1 MERRRRSGK
10 TDYQARLAM
19 LKSGKPRLVVRKT
32 ANYIK
37 ADVVEFDG
45 IGDKVLATCS
55 SKELEGFGWKGGS
68 KNISAAYL
76 TGLLLSK
83 KAGGK
88 DVIVDIG
95 LQTSS
100 KGSKLYALTK
110 GAHDG
115 GMALKTSSLS
125 PTEDRIKGK
134 HIAEYAK
141 KLGDGERS
149 KKFSKYIKSGADPRE
164 IEKMFDSV
172 KMNIMGGKH
181 EKSHDK
187 RE

>member
-1 MERRRRSGK
+1 MERRRRAGR

-32 ANYIK
+32 SNYIK

-45 IGDKVLATCS
+45 VGDKVLATCS
-55 SKELEGFGWKGGS
+55 SKELEGFGWKGSG
-68 KNISAAYL
+68 KNVSAAYL

-83 KAGGK
+83 KAGK
-88 DVIVDIG
+88 RDVIVDLG

-115 GMALKTSSLS
+115 GMLLKISSLS
-125 PTEDRIKGK
+125 PTDDRIKGK

-141 KLGDGERS
+141 KLGEGERS
-149 KKFSKYIKSGADPRE
+149 KKFSQYIKSGSDPRE
-164 IEKMFDSV
+164 IEKMFDHV
-172 KMNIMGGKH
+172 KAKIMGDEH
-181 EKSHDK
+181 AK

>member
-1 MERRRRSGK
+1 MERRRRAGK

-32 ANYIK
+32 SNYIK

-45 IGDKVLATCS
+45 TGDKVLAS
-55 SKELEGFGWKGGS
+55 SSSRELEGFGWKGGN
-68 KNISAAYL
+68 KNVSAAYL

-83 KAGGK
+83 KAGK
-88 DVIVDIG
+88 TDVIVDIG

-110 GAHDG
+110 GAYDG
-115 GMALKTSSLS
+115 GMMLKTSSLT
-125 PTEDRIKGK
+125 PTDDRIKGK

-149 KKFSKYIKSGADPRE
+149 KKFSKYIKSGVDPRE
-164 IEKMFDSV
+164 IENMFDNV
-172 KMNIMGGKH
+172 KAKIIGGK
-181 EKSHDK
+181 HDK